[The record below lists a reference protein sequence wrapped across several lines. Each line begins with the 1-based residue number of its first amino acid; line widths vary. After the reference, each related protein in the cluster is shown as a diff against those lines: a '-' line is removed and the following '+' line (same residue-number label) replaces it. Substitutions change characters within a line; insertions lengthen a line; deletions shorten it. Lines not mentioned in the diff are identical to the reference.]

1 MSKKKKKQRAEEI
14 QAIKQEIPIQNDPY
28 WKVSSIYMDPH
39 RVGRFCSK
47 FELFEDMH
55 PEWTDDLMNGMP
67 TYYCILGVERGATK
81 DQIEQAYE
89 RKLKFSSY
97 PDEVIEEAFDALSNP
112 RLQKEY
118 DELLFTFEQITKS
131 MPLHEK
137 NELVKKHSTCISIEK
152 EYIRMG
158 QILSRYKDY
167 TVLYKHGMPDLYEIA
182 GLVKDST
189 TEEIRRNCRADSE
202 LLKKICAVLTDPA
215 SREEYDFMLGF
226 IAKHI
231 DRELLEERERSR
243 KKWKHMDRGIFE
255 KIILTSLNE
264 PDVIEKY
271 MQRQVEILNN
281 NQDWK
286 QYLPPNKETFLTMLG
301 LDARSL
307 RADKKE
313 VERAIREKYR
323 QFEKTPQ
330 INLAYSVLKNTPQRE
345 DYLWLLENHKT
356 LNTLFGLLVAGEGPR
371 EIKKEKEEI
380 SDIQE
385 TINALT
391 KLFAERGIKI
401 GKDKIPNTEETVNI
415 LSEIFEEEEDVI
427 AEPFKKKKRRKSKK
441 YRNQTTFDVFEG
453 SG

>member
-1 MSKKKKKQRAEEI
+1 MSKKKKKQRTEEI

-28 WKVSSIYMDPH
+28 WKVSSIHMDPH
-39 RVGRFCSK
+39 RVGRFISR
-47 FELFEDMH
+47 FERFEDMH

-89 RKLKFSSY
+89 RKMKFSSY
-97 PDEVIEEAFDALSNP
+97 PNEVIEVAFDALSNP
-112 RLQKEY
+112 KHQKEY
-118 DELLFTFEQITKS
+118 DELLFTFEQITKC
-131 MPLHEK
+131 MPLPEK
-137 NELVKKHSTCISIEK
+137 NELVKKHSTSISIEK

-158 QILSRYKDY
+158 QILSKYKDY
-167 TVLYKHGMPDLYEIA
+167 TVLYRHGMPDLYEIT
-182 GLVKDST
+182 GLAKDST

-226 IAKHI
+226 IAEHI
-231 DRELLEERERSR
+231 DREILKERERSR

-286 QYLPPNKETFLTMLG
+286 QYLPPNKETFLTILG
-301 LDARSL
+301 LDAGSL

-313 VERAIREKYR
+313 VERAMREKYR

-330 INLAYSVLKNTPQRE
+330 VNLAYSVLKNTSQRE
-345 DYLWLLENHKT
+345 DYLWLLENHKM
-356 LNTLFGLLVAGEGPR
+356 LNTLFSLLAAEEVPR
-371 EIKKEKEEI
+371 RIKKEKEEI
-380 SDIQE
+380 PSIQE
-385 TINALT
+385 TMNALT
-391 KLFAERGIKI
+391 RLFAEKGIKI
-401 GKDKIPNTEETVNI
+401 GKDKMPSTQEMIDI
-415 LSEIFEEEEDVI
+415 LTSIFEEEEVVEESPKRI
-427 AEPFKKKKRRKSKK
+427 KRSKNKRAEQSDNF
-441 YRNQTTFDVFEG
+441 
-453 SG
+453 